1 MFVHYH
7 GVSVIRVFCSYHI
20 GCEVIQIEFI
30 YAFKKCVMS
39 NRSSVPQP
47 ALAWAC
53 HRASV
58 RMQAVSDLLLLA
70 DDIRPIVS
78 FSTVSYSGHE
88 SLAQC
93 RDAVISR
100 TQRLL
105 SDSSRIS
112 EHLHA
117 AGVRWAEI
125 ALSVSELSE
134 LVVSLIESCTQT
146 TYLMCTIQPDCVT
159 AMPGIVDPYAVSLP
173 HLDIELCCQRLK
185 RMLPNDLAPAV
196 LVQTCEEIN
205 RCLTLLTS
213 CCSHASQNASDPNSR
228 DQFKLCVK
236 SFTASAS
243 CLLSSVKRFKSEPID
258 IHHRRCVT
266 FSGTL
271 VASTAA
277 TVNFAT
283 EPSYIGKPANLT
295 NESKEMKKNI
305 FGR

>member
-1 MFVHYH
+1 MVCLDLR
-7 GVSVIRVFCSYHI
+7 VIHV
-20 GCEVIQIEFI
+20 Q
-30 YAFKKCVMS
+30 MS
-39 NRSSVPQP
+39 NSRSAIPQP

-70 DDIRPIVS
+70 DDIRPVVS
-78 FSTVSYSGHE
+78 YSTVSYTGHE

-93 RDAVISR
+93 REAVISR

-105 SDSSRIS
+105 SDSARIS
-112 EHLHA
+112 ERLHA
-117 AGVRWAEI
+117 AGVRWTEI
-125 ALSVSELSE
+125 AVSVTELSD
-134 LVVSLIESCTQT
+134 LVVSLIESSTQT
-146 TYLMCTIQPDCVT
+146 AYLTSSVEPECTPAV
-159 AMPGIVDPYAVSLP
+159 PGIVDPYAVSLP
-173 HLDIELCCQRLK
+173 HLDIELSCQRLK
-185 RMLPNDLAPAV
+185 RSAPSDLAPAV
-196 LVQTCEEIN
+196 LVQTCEDIN
-205 RCLTLLTS
+205 RCLTSLTS

-243 CLLSSVKRFKSEPID
+243 CLLSSVKRFKSDPTD

-266 FSGTL
+266 FSATL

-283 EPSYIGKPANLT
+283 EPTYIGKPASLT
-295 NESKEMKKNI
+295 SDAKEIKKNI
-305 FGR
+305 FGEVF